1 MIGRRTRAALSMI
14 TMAASIGVLGGCS
27 NAVAGS
33 PRVNAADVKAV
44 WAEAADKAATAVC
57 DAVTTGHAGISA
69 AVDRKAPAPELADAI
84 QNASD
89 GVKKALTPKVPA
101 DLRPIM
107 ERYVTDAADMARAF
121 RTFEEGGDKV
131 IDKYFDTLRD
141 AENAC
146 DARQR

>member
-1 MIGRRTRAALSMI
+1 MI
-14 TMAASIGVLGGCS
+14 TMAVSIGVLGGCS
-27 NAVAGS
+27 DAVSGS
-33 PRVNAADVKAV
+33 PRENVADVKAV
-44 WAEAADKAATAVC
+44 QAEAAGKAATAVC

-69 AVDRKAPAPELADAI
+69 ALDRNAPAPELADAI

-101 DLRPIM
+101 DLRPVM
-107 ERYVTDAADMARAF
+107 EQYVTAAADMARAF

-131 IDKYFDTLRD
+131 IDKYFDTLKA
-141 AENAC
+141 AEDAC